1 MDWSNSPGIEWL
13 IAVPLPL
20 ITHISLKNKTK
31 THKEVNHPG
40 GISSG
45 LKRKGNY
52 SGTAEDERVWDQKP
66 LLHSLRQDF
75 RLWNQTEQRFYLL
88 CRRRDFAALAS

>member
-1 MDWSNSPGIEWL
+1 MANSYTSAP
-13 IAVPLPL
+13 PP
-20 ITHISLKNKTK
+20 ITYISLKNKTK
-31 THKEVNHPG
+31 INKGVNHPG

-52 SGTAEDERVWDQKP
+52 SGTEEDKRVWDQKP

-75 RLWNQTEQRFYLL
+75 RLWNQTELRFYPL
-88 CRRRDFAALAS
+88 CRRWDFAALAS

>member
-13 IAVPLPL
+13 IATPLPL
-20 ITHISLKNKTK
+20 STYFSLKNKTK
-31 THKEVNHPG
+31 INKEVNHPG

-52 SGTAEDERVWDQKP
+52 SGTEEDKRVWDQKP
-66 LLHSLRQDF
+66 LPHSLRPDF
-75 RLWNQTEQRFYLL
+75 RLWNQTELRFYPL
-88 CRRRDFAALAS
+88 CRRWDFAALAS

>member
-20 ITHISLKNKTK
+20 ITYISLKNKTK

-52 SGTAEDERVWDQKP
+52 SGTAEDERVWAQKP

>member
-20 ITHISLKNKTK
+20 ITYISLKNKTK

-66 LLHSLRQDF
+66 LLNSLRQDF